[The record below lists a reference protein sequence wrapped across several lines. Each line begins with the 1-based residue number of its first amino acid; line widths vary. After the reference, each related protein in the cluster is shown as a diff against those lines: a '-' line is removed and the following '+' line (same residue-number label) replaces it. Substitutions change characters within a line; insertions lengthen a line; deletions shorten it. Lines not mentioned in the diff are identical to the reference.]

1 MVRAANKPRARL
13 FAMRGARVE
22 RAPDEGK
29 STMQRTHIRP
39 RSAHR
44 AVLGLALLGLA
55 AGPTAAW
62 AFGGE
67 APSQTHECPKGKV
80 WNGKKCVAA
89 SKVKDRTLVEQGRQ
103 LAVTGHYTQAI
114 DVLNAVKSK
123 RNALALTYLGYSY
136 RKSGQFDRGM
146 ALYQQ
151 ALAIAPN
158 STVTRE
164 YLGEGYAEA
173 GRVDLARLELAKV
186 EKLCGNTGC
195 EEYRDLAEAI
205 EQAAA
210 R

>member
-1 MVRAANKPRARL
+1 
-13 FAMRGARVE
+13 
-22 RAPDEGK
+22 
-29 STMQRTHIRP
+29 MQRTDSQL
-39 RSAHR
+39 RSLR
-44 AVLGLALLGLA
+44 WAVLGLVLCGFVATPSA
-55 AGPTAAW
+55 VW

-67 APSQTHECPKGKV
+67 APSQTHDCPKGQV
-80 WNGKKCVAA
+80 WNGKKCV
-89 SKVKDRTLVEQGRQ
+89 SNKKVRDRTLVEQGRQ
-103 LAVTGHYTQAI
+103 LAVTGHYAQAI

-186 EKLCGNTGC
+186 EKLCGNTRC

-205 EQAAA
+205 EHADK